1 MEYGRKRLEPE
12 RNILQCAGDVAF
24 TVTTSLVYSKLRYSY
39 TGEEKGSR
47 LETLA
52 LHTCEVFC
60 LSHLMAMASTA
71 SRCLPRRPHGAN
83 SSELGM

>member
-24 TVTTSLVYSKLRYSY
+24 TVTMSLVYSKLRCSY

-52 LHTCEVFC
+52 LHTCEVIPI
-60 LSHLMAMASTA
+60 ASDGDGVDIIPLFA
-71 SRCLPRRPHGAN
+71 EAPSWR
-83 SSELGM
+83 ELV